1 MAFIIEPDGKD
12 IMLTITS
19 TEEFVA
25 VTYPDGK
32 ITLTG
37 PKDAFLGLGELL
49 MDGMEDE

>member
-1 MAFIIEPDGKD
+1 MGFIIEPDGKG

-19 TEEFVA
+19 TEGFVA

-49 MDGMEDE
+49 IDEMEDE